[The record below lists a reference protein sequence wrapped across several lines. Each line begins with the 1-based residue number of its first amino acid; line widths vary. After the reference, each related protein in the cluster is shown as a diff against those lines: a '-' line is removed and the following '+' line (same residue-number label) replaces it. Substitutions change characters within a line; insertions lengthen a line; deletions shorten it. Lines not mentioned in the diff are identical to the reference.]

1 MKSTHSQQLHQTK
14 LDNYPV
20 KEQQV
25 EKKDVIPIKVII
37 INVKLST
44 QPAER
49 MLARRVDILVSVVRD
64 SQNRMG
70 YALQTKVR
78 DTLLMMGIVRDDN
91 EFERLV
97 RIAYGTRRIRERGDI
112 NGAWVV
118 SEAEVTS

>member
-1 MKSTHSQQLHQTK
+1 MKSTTTHSQQLHQTK

-64 SQNRMG
+64 SQNRIG

-78 DTLLMMGIVRDDN
+78 DALLMMGIVRDDN
-91 EFERLV
+91 EFERLM
-97 RIAYGTRRIRERGDI
+97 RIAYGTRRIREHGDI

-118 SEAEVTS
+118 ND